1 MAKTSLNYVILEMN
15 VMFVHSKKYDGITSV
30 TRCQKK
36 KPFFFLSCQS
46 MIDHSGKWVRN
57 DRKSKR
63 NILSLNTQPII
74 IRKQKLDFISA
85 SIRISTFKKEK
96 SVKILI
102 FLEVIFG

>member
-1 MAKTSLNYVILEMN
+1 
-15 VMFVHSKKYDGITSV
+15 MFVHFQEVWWHNIRYQMPEKSL
-30 TRCQKK
+30 
-36 KPFFFLSCQS
+36 FFFLSCHS

-96 SVKILI
+96 SVKFLI
-102 FLEVIFG
+102 FLEMVFG

>member
-1 MAKTSLNYVILEMN
+1 
-15 VMFVHSKKYDGITSV
+15 MFVHFQEYDGITSV

-36 KPFFFLSCQS
+36 SLFFFLSCQS

-85 SIRISTFKKEK
+85 SIKINIENQQEK
-96 SVKILI
+96 SVKFSKILI
-102 FLEVIFG
+102 FLEMIFG

>member
-1 MAKTSLNYVILEMN
+1 
-15 VMFVHSKKYDGITSV
+15 
-30 TRCQKK
+30 
-36 KPFFFLSCQS
+36 

-85 SIRISTFKKEK
+85 SIKINIENQQEK
-96 SVKILI
+96 SVKFSKILI
-102 FLEVIFG
+102 FLEMIFG